1 MHFGTRRMRDGA
13 ARLSEKFA
21 YGSVGREFGFARS
34 LARRQTGVHF
44 RMHKINPL
52 PAFYFVKI
60 ANLTTNKKC
69 GPARAQLD
77 RQKSRDLLPTNYTTK
92 LKNKYLKPHL
102 LNALQFHLYGGL

>member
-1 MHFGTRRMRDGA
+1 MHFGMGPVGHET

-21 YGSVGREFGFARS
+21 YGSVGLKFGFARS

-44 RMHKINPL
+44 RIHKINPL

-77 RQKSRDLLPTNYTTK
+77 RQKSRELLPTNYTIM

-102 LNALQFHLYGGL
+102 LNALQFH